1 MKPIIFENK
10 FKSFVD
16 KFISK
21 SLQRSFGELTH
32 SVDDGYHSW
41 VSDKWSRTYDENP
54 YEDDLEKDSDNR
66 PFHKNLWG
74 VLWIDSHEFYDD
86 LMSDLSIFGFNDEQK
101 EQVFIDYMNDK
112 YGTNIKKLGVE

>member
-1 MKPIIFENK
+1 MKQIIFENK

-16 KFISK
+16 RFISK
-21 SLQRSFGELTH
+21 LLQRSFGELTH
-32 SVDDGYHSW
+32 SVSDDGYHSW
-41 VSDKWSRTYDENP
+41 VSDKWSRNIPYDKTP
-54 YEDDLEKDSDNR
+54 NR

-74 VLWIDSHEFYDD
+74 TLWIEGYEFYDD

-112 YGTNIKKLGVE
+112 YGTDIKKLGVE